1 MTLRVKFLLFVV
13 IIHGVLIALA
23 AQVMRTNAPLFIAT
37 EVLLLISIVL
47 TVQLYRGFV
56 RPFQLIAAGTEAIR
70 AKDFS
75 MKFVPVGQKEM
86 DQLID
91 VYNHMIDELRQERV
105 TQHEKS
111 FLLERLIQASPA
123 GILLLDF
130 DGRVEATNPAAER
143 CLLLPQQELLGQLP
157 AELPGEWGPA
167 LSTLQAGQPQ
177 VIQLSGIRTY
187 RAHCS
192 HFLDR
197 GFTRNFIMLEELTQD
212 LIRQEKQAYE
222 KLIRMMSHEINN
234 SIGAINSILQS
245 FSYYTAQLRPDDQTD
260 FSEALEVSINRN
272 THLAN
277 FIANFANLVRL
288 PAPTRRPC
296 DVHDLVRSIY
306 RLMLVQSEKRRISWH
321 WQLAPKPLWVE
332 LDCQQI
338 EQAVLNIV
346 KNALESIGEDG
357 NLTIH
362 TSVQPPMLR
371 IEDDGAGIA
380 PEVQR
385 RLFTPFFSTK
395 RDGQGIG
402 LTMIRDI
409 LLQHGFTFSL
419 ETTPAGTTAFTIWFG
434 EAVKQSSH
442 EAALATT

>member
-23 AQVMRTNAPLFIAT
+23 AQVMRSNAVLFVAT
-37 EVLLLISIVL
+37 EVVLVISIVL

-75 MKFVPVGQKEM
+75 MKFVPVGQREM

-111 FLLERLIQASPA
+111 YLLERLIQASPA

-130 DGRVEATNPAAER
+130 DGRIEAANPAAER
-143 CLLLPQQELLGQLP
+143 CLHLPQAQLLRQLP
-157 AELPGEWGPA
+157 AELPGEWGLT
-167 LSTLQAGQPQ
+167 LSSLQAGQPQ
-177 VIQLSGIRTY
+177 VVQLSGIQTY

-245 FSYYTAQLRPDDQTD
+245 FSYYTEQLRPDDRTD

-296 DVHDLVRSIY
+296 DVHDLVRSIH
-306 RLMLVQSEKRRISWH
+306 RLMLVQSEKRRIAWH
-321 WQLAPKPLWVE
+321 WHLAPEPLWVE

-357 NLTIH
+357 NLTIS
-362 TSVQPPMLR
+362 TSLDPPMLR
-371 IEDDGAGIA
+371 IEDDGVGIA

-409 LLQHGFTFSL
+409 LLQHDFTFSL
-419 ETTPAGTTAFTIWFG
+419 ETTPASTTAFTIWLG
-434 EAVKQSSH
+434 RNAVKV
-442 EAALATT
+442 